1 MYVQNDLFR
10 ISYIFCLY
18 AKQKIKEYIERII
31 LRQRCDNLG
40 VSLAGCQQQ
49 LDRDSWQPD
58 LATEINKLRKLLSEE
73 KRSCYGEGARLNEVH
88 QLFEQVY
95 F

>member
-1 MYVQNDLFR
+1 MYKMIYSEFPIFLF
-10 ISYIFCLY
+10 ICET
-18 AKQKIKEYIERII
+18 KIKENIERII
-31 LRQRCDNLG
+31 FRQRCDNLG

-73 KRSCYGEGARLNEVH
+73 KRSCYGEGARLKEVH